1 MNNAI
6 DDTVLTGSRRS
17 DRFADVPP
25 KEPLGTLAAAVA
37 LQESGILVHAMT
49 VTDLSSG
56 YSVTGVNPDVTDPFL
71 AAEGEPRFRGSPLG
85 LKQLEAL
92 RELVLDVLEHR
103 KKHPEWAQMDTPIPR
118 DDFPWGVGMPEPDVV
133 VAGAHAGIIADYL
146 RCVGVRARKI
156 DADRALWIAG
166 DLEDAR
172 LRLAQWEEEDAED
185 ATERKKLLRWPVP
198 SRDGS
203 LERSPLKLAAGI
215 AAVLL
220 FAVGGI
226 SVAAVVGGDADHEP
240 AVEAN
245 GGRGGVE
252 EKEREAEKAGEEP
265 VPPSDDPPTR
275 VDPWRE
281 HHIQGEEMQMASVA
295 RADVPVRMELPG
307 WTRVGA
313 TADREEFMSSDPD
326 MRVLV
331 SAKQTPL
338 DSQEKLD
345 GAVLKVI
352 EDTEGVRVAGRS
364 PVSYEEAYPESTTIW
379 HVRLVDGHQ
388 VSVGCQFREV
398 TGPRLETCDRAAA
411 AAGPQPAGDPPQI
424 S

>member
-6 DDTVLTGSRRS
+6 DDTVLTGSRRP

-252 EKEREAEKAGEEP
+252 EKRGK
-265 VPPSDDPPTR
+265 
-275 VDPWRE
+275 
-281 HHIQGEEMQMASVA
+281 QKK
-295 RADVPVRMELPG
+295 RA
-307 WTRVGA
+307 
-313 TADREEFMSSDPD
+313 
-326 MRVLV
+326 
-331 SAKQTPL
+331 
-338 DSQEKLD
+338 
-345 GAVLKVI
+345 
-352 EDTEGVRVAGRS
+352 RS
-364 PVSYEEAYPESTTIW
+364 PSRPATIRRRAWIPGVSTIFR
-379 HVRLVDGHQ
+379 VRKCRWPRWLAQTFRCAWSCQDG
-388 VSVGCQFREV
+388 RAWEP
-398 TGPRLETCDRAAA
+398 PRTVRSSCPPIRTCACW
-411 AAGPQPAGDPPQI
+411 
-424 S
+424 